1 MSIHLSNDFSM
12 HQLEINQPWICWVF
26 KWCRGEGFPYGRRR
40 QGSIPKARAFYCR
53 VTNLFHNAR
62 LRALSTEPWQRRTNL
77 WRERTNLRTGSER
90 LRGVIRRLDPEAL
103 AFFGLGHRWWRHP
116 RPRML
121 RSSPEQSLALHRC
134 LLEKDTN
141 EETATRQRACDC
153 KFPWL
158 RPRRQFVFNDA
169 AA

>member
-1 MSIHLSNDFSM
+1 KGFYKCGFYRN
-12 HQLEINQPWICWVF
+12 
-26 KWCRGEGFPYGRRR
+26 EGFL
-40 QGSIPKARAFYCR
+40 QSEAS
-53 VTNLFHNAR
+53 
-62 LRALSTEPWQRRTNL
+62 ALTLSAPPISVNPWPQRTNL